1 MTDPIVAMLQQVE
14 NPLLMGVLLGGLYAI
29 IGLGLSLVFGTMRL
43 VNLAHGDLMIL
54 SSYITF
60 VLFSVV
66 GLEPVLSIILTVPL
80 MFAVGFGIQRY
91 LMHRV
96 QRLGMEPPLL
106 IAFGISILVQNVLL
120 LVFKADYRGVITSYS
135 VSSYNIGSFLQVP
148 LVYVLDFAASLIVM
162 ILFYQFLRRTYL
174 GRAIR
179 AITDDARA
187 AGLMG
192 INTARVNAYAFGMA
206 MGLTAVAGALV
217 GITFVFAPAAG
228 SQYLIIAFG
237 VVIIGGL
244 GSIRGTFVGGIIMGL
259 AQILSAQFLGPGYQL
274 LVGYIVLFAVL
285 AVRPQ
290 GIFGTTG

>member
-1 MTDPIVAMLQQVE
+1 VTDIAALLEPFA
-14 NPLLMGVLLGGLYAI
+14 NPLLLGILLGGLYGI
-29 IGLGLSLVFGTMRL
+29 IGIGMSLVFGTMRL

-54 SSYITF
+54 ASYMTF
-60 VLFSVV
+60 TLYSLFNFDP
-66 GLEPVLSIILTVPL
+66 LLSIILTFPL
-80 MFAVGFGIQRY
+80 LFVVGFCIQRF

-96 QRLGMEPPLL
+96 QRLGLEPPLL
-106 IAFGISILVQNVLL
+106 IAFGISIFVQNALL
-120 LVFKADYRGVITSYS
+120 LVFKADYRGVITNYSLNSYKAT
-135 VSSYNIGSFLQVP
+135 SYLQVP
-148 LVYVLDFAASLIVM
+148 IIYAVDFAAALIVM
-162 ILFYQFLRRTYL
+162 TLIYQFLRRTYL

-179 AITDDARA
+179 AITDDPRA

-206 MGLTAVAGALV
+206 MGITAIAGALV
-217 GITFVFAPAAG
+217 GTTFVFAPASG

-244 GSIRGTFVGGIIMGL
+244 GSIRGTFVGGIVMGL
-259 AQILSAQFLGPGYQL
+259 AQVLSGQFLGPGYQL

-285 AVRPQ
+285 ALRPQ

>member
-1 MTDPIVAMLQQVE
+1 MTDPVVAMFQELA
-14 NPLLMGVLLGGLYAI
+14 NPLLMGVLLGGLYALVGI
-29 IGLGLSLVFGTMRL
+29 GLSLVFGTMRL
-43 VNLAHGDLMIL
+43 VNLAHGDLMIF
-54 SSYITF
+54 SSYVSL
-60 VLFSVV
+60 VLFNLVN
-66 GLEPVLSIILTVPL
+66 LDPMLSIVLTFPL
-80 MFAVGFGIQRY
+80 LFAVGFGIQRY
-91 LMHRV
+91 LMNRV

-120 LVFKADYRGVITSYS
+120 LVFKADYRGVMTSYS
-135 VSSYNIGSFLQVP
+135 LNSYDIGGFLQVP
-148 LVYVLDFAASLIVM
+148 LVYVLDFAAALVVM
-162 ILFYQFLRRTYL
+162 ILLYQFLRRTYL

-179 AITDDARA
+179 AITDDAGA

-192 INTARVNAYAFGMA
+192 INTSRVYAYAFGMA
-206 MGLTAVAGALV
+206 MGIAAVAGALV
-217 GITFVFAPAAG
+217 SMTFIFAPATG

-259 AQILSAQFLGPGYQL
+259 AQILSAHFLGPGYQL
-274 LVGYIVLFAVL
+274 LVGYLVLFIVL